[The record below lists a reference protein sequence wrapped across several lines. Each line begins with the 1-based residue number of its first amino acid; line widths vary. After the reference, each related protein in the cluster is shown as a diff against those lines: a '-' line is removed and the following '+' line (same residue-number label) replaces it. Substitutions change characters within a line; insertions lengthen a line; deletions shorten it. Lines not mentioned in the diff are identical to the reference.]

1 MRKVVVIGGS
11 AGGIDAVCSIVR
23 HLPTDFSAPILIVIH
38 IGETENMLPAVLQR
52 CTKVEVV
59 SPAEPEPIVASR
71 IYVAPPNRHLV
82 VRADCVMAIQGPR
95 ENRHRP
101 AIDTLF
107 RSVARAYR
115 SNVVAVIVSGA
126 LDDGVTGCLAVQARG
141 GTVIVQDP
149 TEAQID
155 AMPANVLRQIKTA
168 HCLRLEK
175 IATSLLELASNGK
188 PIRQNNG
195 RPIHCPDEAESFP
208 MTEPLAYTC
217 PECHGTL
224 LKISD
229 GKSEQFRCNVG
240 HIYSLDSFSVAHSNA
255 VERALW
261 MALERLNEK
270 RSVQG
275 HLAKRAKDAIMKRR
289 YHENAAAAAEDMR
302 LLKEILG
309 RLLA

>member
-59 SPAEPEPIVASR
+59 SPAEPEPMVASR

-115 SNVVAVIVSGA
+115 SNVGSCTITVPPRAWTARQPVTPSSSAPNAITATQRDPRQA
-126 LDDGVTGCLAVQARG
+126 LSSV
-141 GTVIVQDP
+141 
-149 TEAQID
+149 
-155 AMPANVLRQIKTA
+155 
-168 HCLRLEK
+168 
-175 IATSLLELASNGK
+175 
-188 PIRQNNG
+188 PIN
-195 RPIHCPDEAESFP
+195 F
-208 MTEPLAYTC
+208 
-217 PECHGTL
+217 
-224 LKISD
+224 
-229 GKSEQFRCNVG
+229 F
-240 HIYSLDSFSVAHSNA
+240 
-255 VERALW
+255 
-261 MALERLNEK
+261 
-270 RSVQG
+270 
-275 HLAKRAKDAIMKRR
+275 AK
-289 YHENAAAAAEDMR
+289 
-302 LLKEILG
+302 
-309 RLLA
+309 